1 MNKRIAILL
10 FFISIVVSSCTTSK
24 SVVSQNVDLSKYE
37 YASIINND
45 TYHIPAQ
52 LMEYEIQLFDA
63 VEGSRLKLVNDM
75 RIDELPPTQ
84 QSKLLIVKYGVDI
97 LQEQSVVTVNFIDY
111 LTGRPIASC
120 RGAYTTLGFSTAA
133 DIRGA
138 IKRVAKQ
145 IAETFLNSPQVL
157 YGNKREHS

>member
-1 MNKRIAILL
+1 MNKIIITFL
-10 FFISIVVSSCTTSK
+10 FLIGIPASSCTTSK

-63 VEGSRLKLVNDM
+63 VEGSRLKLINDM
-75 RIDELPPTQ
+75 RINELTATQ
-84 QSKLLIVKYGVDI
+84 QSKLLMVKYGVDVLEEKSI
-97 LQEQSVVTVNFIDY
+97 VTVNFIDY

-120 RGAYTTLGFSTAA
+120 RGAYTTLGFSVSA

-145 IAETFLNSPQVL
+145 IAETFP
-157 YGNKREHS
+157 

>member
-1 MNKRIAILL
+1 MNKIIITFL
-10 FFISIVVSSCTTSK
+10 FLVEITASSCTTSK

-63 VEGSRLKLVNDM
+63 VEGSRLKLINDM
-75 RIDELPPTQ
+75 RINELTATQ
-84 QSKLLIVKYGVDI
+84 QSKLLMVKYGVDVLEEKSI
-97 LQEQSVVTVNFIDY
+97 VTVNFIDY

-120 RGAYTTLGFSTAA
+120 RGAYTTLGFSVSA
-133 DIRGA
+133 DIRSA

-145 IAETFLNSPQVL
+145 IAETFP
-157 YGNKREHS
+157 